1 MATTTATTTTV
12 LYCRDPLNE
21 RRADAHFAAE
31 ARQLRAAGGTVG
43 LIDHDALLAGD
54 AERAV
59 ARVPEGTGALW
70 YRGWM
75 IPAGRYAALD
85 AALRRRGGELVVTP
99 EAYRRAHE
107 LPGWYETF
115 AGLTPVSGWLP
126 AGPGAVPDPEGLGAL
141 AAGLPPGAAVVKDYV
156 KSRKHEWDEACYVP
170 DLADPAAL
178 HRVVA
183 RFVELQGEFLTG
195 GVVLRAFEHFVTP
208 EGAAAEVRVWWRDGV
223 PRLVTAHPD
232 SPVAEVPH
240 PFEPAPEPALDP
252 ALEPVRAAVEALG
265 CPFVTTDLA
274 LRADGVWRVVE
285 VGDGQVSDLHRE
297 ADHAAFSSLL
307 TADQAPL
314 RTPAPSGTT
323 PA

>member
-1 MATTTATTTTV
+1 MPTTTATATV
-12 LYCRDPLNE
+12 LHCCDPMNE
-21 RRADAHFAAE
+21 RRADAHFMAE
-31 ARQLRAAGGTVG
+31 ARQLRAAGGTALLV
-43 LIDHDALLAGD
+43 DHDALLAGD
-54 AERAV
+54 PERAV
-59 ARVPEGTGALW
+59 ARVPEGAGAVW

-75 IPAGRYAALD
+75 VPSERYAALD
-85 AALRRRGGELVVTP
+85 AALRRRGAELVVTP

-107 LPGWYETF
+107 LPGWYGTF
-115 AGLTPVSGWLP
+115 TGLTPVSGWLP
-126 AGPGAVPDPEGLGAL
+126 AAPGEVPDPRRLAAL

-170 DLADPAAL
+170 DLGDPAAL

-183 RFVELQGEFLTG
+183 RFVALQDEFLAG
-195 GVVLRAFEHFVTP
+195 GVVLRAFETFVAP
-208 EGAAAEVRVWWRDGV
+208 PSAAAEVRVWWRDGV

-232 SPVAEVPH
+232 SPVAEVP
-240 PFEPAPEPALDP
+240 ELPEPDLA
-252 ALEPVRAAVEALG
+252 PVRAAVRALD

-297 ADHAAFSSLL
+297 ADLTAFVRLL
-307 TADQAPL
+307 TTDQALL
-314 RTPAPSGTT
+314 RTPSASGTT

>member
-1 MATTTATTTTV
+1 MATTTATTTV
-12 LYCRDPLNE
+12 LHCRDPLNE
-21 RRADAHFAAE
+21 RRAEAHFAAE
-31 ARQLRAAGGTVG
+31 ARQLRAAGGTVL

-54 AERAV
+54 AEQAV
-59 ARVPEGTGALW
+59 ARVPEGAGAVW

-126 AGPGAVPDPEGLGAL
+126 AGPGVVPDAEGLGAL

-170 DLADPAAL
+170 DLGDPAAL

-208 EGAAAEVRVWWRDGV
+208 QGSAAEVRVWWRDGV

-232 SPVAEVPH
+232 SPVAEVPQA
-240 PFEPAPEPALDP
+240 FEP

-297 ADHAAFSSLL
+297 ADPAAFCTLL
-307 TADQAPL
+307 TADRALL
-314 RTPAPSGTT
+314 RTSASSGTT

>member
-1 MATTTATTTTV
+1 MATTTPTTPTV
-12 LYCRDPLNE
+12 LHCRDPLNE

-31 ARQLRAAGGTVG
+31 ARQLRAAGGTVL
-43 LIDHDALLAGD
+43 LIDHDALLVGD

-59 ARVPEGTGALW
+59 ARVPEGAGAVW

-75 IPAGRYAALD
+75 IPASRYAALD

-126 AGPGAVPDPEGLGAL
+126 AGPGAVPDPEGLEAL

-195 GVVLRAFEHFVTP
+195 GVVLRAFEQFVTP

-232 SPVAEVPH
+232 SPVAEVPQGI
-240 PFEPAPEPALDP
+240 EA

-265 CPFVTTDLA
+265 CPLVTTDLA

-285 VGDGQVSDLHRE
+285 VGDGQVSDLHKE
-297 ADHAAFSSLL
+297 ADQAAFCRLL

-314 RTPAPSGTT
+314 RTPDPSGTT

>member
-1 MATTTATTTTV
+1 MATTTATTTV

-31 ARQLRAAGGTVG
+31 ARQLRAAGGTAL

-59 ARVPEGTGALW
+59 ARVPDGTGAVW

-75 IPAGRYAALD
+75 IPADRYAALD

-126 AGPGAVPDPEGLGAL
+126 AGPGAVPDREGLAAL

-178 HRVVA
+178 QRVVA
-183 RFVELQGEFLTG
+183 RFVELQGEFLAG
-195 GVVLRAFEHFVTP
+195 GVVVRAFEHFVTP
-208 EGAAAEVRVWWRDGV
+208 EAAAAEIRVWWRDGV

-232 SPVAEVPH
+232 SPVAEVP
-240 PFEPAPEPALDP
+240 EAALEPAL
-252 ALEPVRAAVEALG
+252 ERVRAAVEALG

-297 ADHAAFSSLL
+297 ADQAAVAGLL

>member
-1 MATTTATTTTV
+1 MSTTAATTTV
-12 LYCRDPLNE
+12 LYCSDPLNE

-31 ARQLRAAGGTVG
+31 ARQLRAAEGTVV
-43 LIDHDALLAGD
+43 LLDHDALLAGD
-54 AERAV
+54 TERAV
-59 ARVPEGTGALW
+59 ARVPGGAGAVW

-75 IPAGRYAALD
+75 IPVDRYAELD
-85 AALRRRGGELVVTP
+85 AALRRRGGALAVTP
-99 EAYRRAHE
+99 DAYRRAHE

-126 AGPGAVPDPEGLGAL
+126 TAPGVVPDPEVLAAL
-141 AAGLPPGAAVVKDYV
+141 AAGLPPGAAIVKDYV

-170 DLADPAAL
+170 DLADAAAL

-183 RFVELQGEFLTG
+183 RFVALQGGFLAG
-195 GVVLRAFEHFVTP
+195 GVVLRAFEHFVAQRA
-208 EGAAAEVRVWWRDGV
+208 AAAEVRVWWRDGA

-232 SPVAEVPH
+232 SPVAEVP
-240 PFEPAPEPALDP
+240 APD
-252 ALEPVRAAVEALG
+252 LEPVRAAVEALG

-297 ADHAAFSSLL
+297 ADQAAFIGLL

-314 RTPAPSGTT
+314 RTPSPSGTT

>member
-1 MATTTATTTTV
+1 MATTTATTTV

-21 RRADAHFAAE
+21 RRVDAHFAAE

-59 ARVPEGTGALW
+59 ARVPEGTGSVW

-75 IPAGRYAALD
+75 IPVGRYAALH

-170 DLADPAAL
+170 DLADAAAL

-232 SPVAEVPH
+232 SPVAEVAH

-297 ADHAAFSSLL
+297 ADQAAFSSLL
-307 TADQAPL
+307 TADQALL

>member
-1 MATTTATTTTV
+1 MATTTATTTV

-21 RRADAHFAAE
+21 RRADAHFAAQ
-31 ARQLRAAGGTVG
+31 ARQLRDAGGTAL

-59 ARVPEGTGALW
+59 ARVPEGTGAVW

-75 IPAGRYAALD
+75 IPSGHYAALD

-107 LPGWYETF
+107 LPGWYESF

-126 AGPGAVPDPEGLGAL
+126 AVPGAVPDSEGLAAL
-141 AAGLPPGAAVVKDYV
+141 VAGLPPGAGVVKDYV

-170 DLADPAAL
+170 DLADRAAL

-183 RFVELQGEFLTG
+183 RFVELQGEFLAG
-195 GVVLRAFEHFVTP
+195 GVVVRAFEQFVTP
-208 EGAAAEVRVWWRDGV
+208 EATAAEVRVWWRDGV

-232 SPVAEVPH
+232 SPVSEV
-240 PFEPAPEPALDP
+240 PEPALES

-297 ADHAAFSSLL
+297 ADQAAFVRLL
-307 TADQAPL
+307 TAHEAPL

>member
-1 MATTTATTTTV
+1 MATTTATTTV
-12 LYCRDPLNE
+12 LYCRDPLNG
-21 RRADAHFAAE
+21 RRADAHFAAQ
-31 ARQLRAAGGTVG
+31 ARQLRDAGGTAL

-59 ARVPEGTGALW
+59 ARVPEGTGAVW

-75 IPAGRYAALD
+75 IPSGPYAALD

-107 LPGWYETF
+107 LPGWYESF

-126 AGPGAVPDPEGLGAL
+126 AVPGAVPDPEGLAAL
-141 AAGLPPGAAVVKDYV
+141 VAGLPPGAGVVKDYV

-170 DLADPAAL
+170 DLADRAAL

-183 RFVELQGEFLTG
+183 RFVELQGEFLAG
-195 GVVLRAFEHFVTP
+195 GVVVRAFEHFVTP
-208 EGAAAEVRVWWRDGV
+208 EATAAEVRVWWRDGV

-232 SPVAEVPH
+232 SPVKEV
-240 PFEPAPEPALDP
+240 PEPALES

-297 ADHAAFSSLL
+297 ADQAAFVRLL
-307 TADQAPL
+307 TAQEAPL

>member
-1 MATTTATTTTV
+1 MATTTTTTTV
-12 LYCRDPLNE
+12 LYCHDPLNE
-21 RRADAHFAAE
+21 RRADAHFAAQ
-31 ARQLRAAGGTVG
+31 ARQLRDAGGTAL

-59 ARVPEGTGALW
+59 ARVPEGTGAVW

-75 IPAGRYAALD
+75 IPSGHYAALD

-126 AGPGAVPDPEGLGAL
+126 AAAGAAPDPEGLAAL
-141 AAGLPPGAAVVKDYV
+141 VAGLPPGAAIVKDYV

-170 DLADPAAL
+170 DLADRAAL
-178 HRVVA
+178 NRVVA
-183 RFVELQGEFLTG
+183 RFVELQGEFLAG
-195 GVVLRAFEHFVTP
+195 GVVVRAFEDFVTP
-208 EGAAAEVRVWWRDGV
+208 EATAAEVRVWWRDGV
-223 PRLVTAHPD
+223 PGLVTAHPD
-232 SPVAEVPH
+232 SPVNEV
-240 PFEPAPEPALDP
+240 PEPALEST
-252 ALEPVRAAVEALG
+252 LEPVRAAVEALG

-285 VGDGQVSDLHRE
+285 VGDGQVSDLHPE
-297 ADHAAFSSLL
+297 ADQAAFVRLL
-307 TADQAPL
+307 TDHQAPL

>member
-1 MATTTATTTTV
+1 MATTTATTTV

-21 RRADAHFAAE
+21 RRADAHFAVE
-31 ARQLRAAGGTVG
+31 ARQLRAAGGTAL
-43 LIDHDALLAGD
+43 LIDHDALLAGE

-59 ARVPEGTGALW
+59 ARVPDGTGAVW

-75 IPAGRYAALD
+75 IPADRYAALD

-126 AGPGAVPDPEGLGAL
+126 AEPGAVPDPEGLAAL

-178 HRVVA
+178 QRVVA
-183 RFVELQGEFLTG
+183 RFVELQGEFLVG
-195 GVVLRAFEHFVTP
+195 GVVVRAFEHFVTP
-208 EGAAAEVRVWWRDGV
+208 EAAAAEIRVWWRDGV

-232 SPVAEVPH
+232 SPVSEVP
-240 PFEPAPEPALDP
+240 EAALEP

-274 LRADGVWRVVE
+274 RRADGVWRVVE

-297 ADHAAFSSLL
+297 ADQAAFVGLL

-314 RTPAPSGTT
+314 RTPTPSGTT

>member
-12 LYCRDPLNE
+12 LHCRDPLNE

-31 ARQLRAAGGTVG
+31 ARQLRADGGTVL

-59 ARVPEGTGALW
+59 ARVPEGTGAVW

-126 AGPGAVPDPEGLGAL
+126 AGPGVVPDAEGLGAL

-170 DLADPAAL
+170 DLGDPAAL

-208 EGAAAEVRVWWRDGV
+208 QGSAAEVRVWWRDGV

-232 SPVAEVPH
+232 SPVAEVPQA
-240 PFEPAPEPALDP
+240 FEP
-252 ALEPVRAAVEALG
+252 ALEPVRVAVEALG

-297 ADHAAFSSLL
+297 ADQAAFTALL
-307 TADQAPL
+307 TADQALL
-314 RTPAPSGTT
+314 RTPGPSGTT

>member
-1 MATTTATTTTV
+1 MATTTATTTV

-31 ARQLRAAGGTVG
+31 ARQLRAAGGTALLV
-43 LIDHDALLAGD
+43 DHDALLAGD

-59 ARVPEGTGALW
+59 TRVPDGAGALW

-85 AALRRRGGELVVTP
+85 AALRRRGGALVVTP

-126 AGPGAVPDPEGLGAL
+126 AEPGVVPDPEGLAAL
-141 AAGLPPGAAVVKDYV
+141 AAGLPPGAGIVKDYV

-183 RFVELQGEFLTG
+183 RFVELQGEFLAG
-195 GVVLRAFEHFVTP
+195 GVVVRAFEHFVTP
-208 EGAAAEVRVWWRDGV
+208 EAAAAEVRVWWRDGA
-223 PRLVTAHPD
+223 PRLLTAHPD
-232 SPVAEVPH
+232 SPVAVVP
-240 PFEPAPEPALDP
+240 EAAVEAAL
-252 ALEPVRAAVEALG
+252 APVRAAVQALG

-297 ADHAAFSSLL
+297 VDRAALVGLL
-307 TADQAPL
+307 TADQALL
-314 RTPAPSGTT
+314 RTAGPSGTT

>member
-1 MATTTATTTTV
+1 MSTTTTTTTV

-21 RRADAHFAAE
+21 RRADAHFAAQ
-31 ARQLRAAGGTVG
+31 ARQLRDAGGTAL

-59 ARVPEGTGALW
+59 ARVPEGAGAVW

-75 IPAGRYAALD
+75 IPSGHYAALD

-126 AGPGAVPDPEGLGAL
+126 AAAGAVPDPEGLAAL
-141 AAGLPPGAAVVKDYV
+141 VAGLPPGAAIVKDYV

-170 DLADPAAL
+170 DLADRAAL
-178 HRVVA
+178 NRVVA
-183 RFVELQGEFLTG
+183 RLVELQGEFLAG
-195 GVVLRAFEHFVTP
+195 GVVVRAFERFVTP
-208 EGAAAEVRVWWRDGV
+208 EATAAEVRVWWRDGV

-232 SPVAEVPH
+232 SPVDAV
-240 PFEPAPEPALDP
+240 PEPALES

-285 VGDGQVSDLHRE
+285 VGDGQVSDLHPE
-297 ADHAAFSSLL
+297 ADQAAFVRLL
-307 TADQAPL
+307 TDHQAPL
-314 RTPAPSGTT
+314 RAPAPSGTT